1 MSNSSESK
9 NDFQN
14 GQVENYLAK
23 VYPDLPPKDIGYMAA
38 TMAATIEAEARF
50 MRKWKS
56 DAPTA
61 EEFKRRIPFLE
72 YLFELPEGSRPPRGK
87 CRKM

>member
-1 MSNSSESK
+1 MN

-23 VYPDLPPKDIGYMAA
+23 LYPDLPPKDIFCMATTMVA
-38 TMAATIEAEARF
+38 TWRAEDRF

-56 DAPTA
+56 DTPLS

-72 YLFELPEGSRPPRGK
+72 YLYKLPVGCRPPRGK
-87 CRKM
+87 CRSL

>member
-1 MSNSSESK
+1 
-9 NDFQN
+9 
-14 GQVENYLAK
+14 
-23 VYPDLPPKDIGYMAA
+23 MAA

-72 YLFELPEGSRPPRGK
+72 YLLNYQKVVVHLAVNAAKCKQKHSKLEGYK
-87 CRKM
+87 E